1 MSDSKIRC
9 GYHVP
14 LQKTLAATLDQVETS
29 TCQFYLGPNVRW
41 GVRSFDASDIKAAK
55 KLCRDNDR
63 SFLIHS
69 SLLSNLANSKKE
81 DVVDK
86 TKLHIQ
92 DELNLMKDL
101 PCGIVLH
108 IGKHLDER
116 NKSSIETGIAKIAA
130 GLNDIQI
137 PVSQSRFGASLLL
150 ENGAGQGTEIGT
162 DWRQIRKILEGVDSV
177 SSRIGVCIDT
187 CHAFA
192 AKMSSFETPE
202 DVVKL
207 YDSAERVGLRKISAF
222 HLNDS
227 KKEYG
232 SRVDRHAPLGHGV
245 LWRGRTKALQTLIS
259 RAKDDEIDLVCE
271 TSDYRHDMKVLRK
284 FEKRLSS

>member
-1 MSDSKIRC
+1 MSDTKLRR

-14 LQKTLAATLDQVETS
+14 LLKTLTATLDQVDTS

-41 GVRSFDASDIKAAK
+41 GIRSFEASDIRSAK

-69 SLLSNLANSKKE
+69 SLLSNLANSKE
-81 DVVDK
+81 DVRDK

-92 DELNLMKDL
+92 DELNTVKGL
-101 PCGIVLH
+101 PCGVVLH
-108 IGKHLDER
+108 IGKHLGT
-116 NKSSIETGIAKIAA
+116 SVETGIAKITA
-130 GLNDIQI
+130 GLNDLKI
-137 PVSQSRFGASLLL
+137 PVSESRLGATLLL

-202 DVVKL
+202 HVVKL
-207 YDSAERVGLRKISAF
+207 FDAAERVGLRKISAF

-227 KKEYG
+227 KKDYG

-245 LWRGRTKALQTLIS
+245 LWRGRTKALQQLLS
-259 RAKDDEIDLVCE
+259 RSKEHEIDLVCE
-271 TSDYRHDMKVLRK
+271 TSDAYHDMKVLRR
-284 FEKRLSS
+284 FEKRLS